1 MPITS
6 PTRWRSSSGR
16 TRRSKNTLK
25 NWKIRS
31 AGILLIIATAWYLP
45 WALTSLNT
53 NALWLSIPF
62 AAASVMIAAMT
73 VTTVINHWQYSRP
86 DPRPVAQGE
95 EPEVAVIIPT
105 YGEPSD
111 MVHRTASSVLTQD
124 YPAEKIALVISD
136 DGHRPAIRSIVQV
149 LQQEY
154 PETSIW
160 YHEPP
165 NRGDSDRRGE
175 AKAGNLNAALD
186 AIEARESPPPFIE
199 TRDADDL
206 VGDPS
211 FLRQT
216 VGQLMADP
224 EGAFVQTIKEAKVSP
239 GDPFGNLEPL
249 FYRKAMLAKNAA
261 NAVFPCGSGLVWRR
275 EALDDIGGFP
285 TWNLV
290 EDLQSG
296 VEALRRGWRGVYLP
310 IVGAVGEIAPEDI
323 PNAFK
328 QRGTWAIDTM
338 RLTFWGD
345 KAGLSLRQNIQFAE
359 LGFFYMLSFAVL
371 IFAVTPV
378 FSLAFAT
385 YPLIAT
391 HTQYALRFWPYAIAV
406 ELLLASL
413 SDGLPYEDLWRARQ
427 TWLGM
432 APVYM
437 KATLIA
443 LLYGPQRKPT
453 YRVTR
458 KEHVHRWYW
467 RETLPHLV
475 LLLSLIGASVY
486 HVMTQSLLET
496 ADLGSL
502 FWAAFFI
509 MGFSQTVRNSWHGL
523 DAREEAIRVLR
534 RAQKRS
540 VLVRALTSLFSA
552 E

>member
-1 MPITS
+1 M
-6 PTRWRSSSGR
+6 
-16 TRRSKNTLK
+16 K
-25 NWKIRS
+25 NWKIRA
-31 AGILLIIATAWYLP
+31 AGILLIAATVWYLP
-45 WALTSLNT
+45 WALTSLNR

-62 AAASVMIAAMT
+62 AGASIMVALMT
-73 VTTVINHWQYSRP
+73 LITVINHWQYSSP
-86 DPRPVAQGE
+86 SPRPVVEGE

-105 YGEPSD
+105 YGEPTE
-111 MVHRTASSVLTQD
+111 MVYDTAVSVLTQE
-124 YPAEKIALVISD
+124 YPTDKVTLVISD
-136 DGHRPAIRSIVQV
+136 DAHRRAVRSIVRLLRHQH
-149 LQQEY
+149 
-154 PETSIW
+154 PDANIR

-165 NRGDSDRRGE
+165 ERGDPERRGE

-186 AIEARESPPPFIE
+186 TIEAEGSPPPFIE
-199 TRDADDL
+199 TRDADDV
-206 VGDPS
+206 VGDPR
-211 FLRQT
+211 FLRET
-216 VGQLMADP
+216 VGQLVADP
-224 EGAFVQTIKEAKVSP
+224 QVAFVQTIKEADVSP

-285 TWNLV
+285 AWNLV

-296 VEALRRGWRGVYLP
+296 VEALRRGWRGRYLP
-310 IVGAVGEIAPEDI
+310 IVGAIAESAPEDI

-338 RLTFWGD
+338 RLTFWGN
-345 KAGLSLRQNIQFAE
+345 KAGLNLRQNIQFSE

-371 IFAVTPV
+371 VFAITPV
-378 FSLAFAT
+378 FSLAFDT

-391 HTQYALRFWPYAIAV
+391 HAEYAMHFWPYAVAV
-406 ELLLASL
+406 ELLLVSL

-432 APVYM
+432 APVYV

-443 LLYGPQRKPT
+443 LLYGPRRKPT

-458 KEHVHRWYW
+458 KEDVHRWYW
-467 RETLPHLV
+467 RETLPHIVV
-475 LLLSLIGASVY
+475 LMSLIGASVY
-486 HVMTQSLLET
+486 HVLNESLLET

-502 FWAAFFI
+502 FWAAFFVL
-509 MGFSQTVRNSWHGL
+509 GFSRTARNSWYGL
-523 DAREEAIRVLR
+523 SAKEELTSALR
-534 RAQKRS
+534 RAEERS
-540 VLVRALTSLFSA
+540 VVARVLTSLFSP